1 MKITSPKLD
10 VTNLS
15 PNEKALLCC
24 QTAWDLKDRGDYD
37 GAQRIL
43 TPLWPGLGKS
53 PVTKGLHPSVAAE
66 VMLCVGVLTRSIGS
80 RREFNEVQ
88 ELAKNLITSSIT
100 YYESIADIKK
110 VASARVELACCY
122 WWAGELEEARI
133 IVTKALE
140 KLTADGISRAKAL
153 LTSAVIEWSASR
165 HRLALDILT
174 RNAPLFEK
182 LNHLVTKGTYHN
194 QIAII
199 LRHLAKS
206 ENSEGNLR
214 KAVAEF
220 EKADH
225 YFKQAKNHSFRA
237 NVKNNVGLILLSQG
251 RLKDAHKYLS
261 EARRL
266 SVVIKDKVRI
276 SGTDESRAQVFIAE
290 GKFKEA
296 ETLAKGAVVA
306 LDKSD
311 HRGLLADALTTHGVA
326 LARLKRFD
334 QALFTFQRAVEVAQ
348 QVGALNKAGIAALTL
363 IEELDDLP
371 ADTRKAAYHRASE
384 WLASSQSR
392 ELLLRLNQAARKVLL
407 SENKCHGEDATER
420 LLNKSC
426 DLQAEVLRY
435 EGLLIRQA
443 LAKVSGSVTR
453 AAALLGMS
461 YQGLA
466 YVIEARHR
474 DLLKERSPIRRRS
487 RKD

>member
-1 MKITSPKLD
+1 MLKDALNRITAEGN
-10 VTNLS
+10 TRAR
-15 PNEKALLCC
+15 ALL
-24 QTAWDLKDRGDYD
+24 R
-37 GAQRIL
+37 
-43 TPLWPGLGKS
+43 
-53 PVTKGLHPSVAAE
+53 
-66 VMLCVGVLTRSIGS
+66 
-80 RREFNEVQ
+80 
-88 ELAKNLITSSIT
+88 LAI
-100 YYESIADIKK
+100 
-110 VASARVELACCY
+110 
-122 WWAGELEEARI
+122 
-133 IVTKALE
+133 
-140 KLTADGISRAKAL
+140 
-153 LTSAVIEWSASR
+153 IEWSSSR
-165 HRLALDILT
+165 HAEAMAIL
-174 RNAPLFEK
+174 RDNQGLFKKISSEAI
-182 LNHLVTKGTYHN
+182 KGAYHS
-194 QIAII
+194 QTAIV

-206 ENSEGNLR
+206 ERGSESLLR
-214 KAVAEF
+214 AVREF
-220 EKADH
+220 EKADEH
-225 YFKQAKNHSFRA
+225 FKLAKNTVFRA
-237 NVKNNVGLILLSQG
+237 DVKNNVALIFLNLS
-251 RLKDAHKYLS
+251 KFKEAHKCLD

-266 SVVIKDKVRI
+266 ANTIRNKVRVAQI
-276 SGTDESRAQVFIAE
+276 DESRAQVLIAE
-290 GKFKEA
+290 KKYKQA
-296 ETLAKGAVVA
+296 ESIVRATVTVLEKG
-306 LDKSD
+306 D
-311 HRGLLADALTTHGVA
+311 HQCLLADALTTHGVA

>member
-1 MKITSPKLD
+1 MKITSPKLATSN
-10 VTNLS
+10 VS
-15 PNEKALLCC
+15 ANEEALMRC
-24 QTAWDLKDRGDYD
+24 QNALDLKDRGDYERVQ
-37 GAQRIL
+37 AVL
-43 TPLWPGLGKS
+43 KPLWQGFGKRPKTEGLY
-53 PVTKGLHPSVAAE
+53 PTVCAE
-66 VMLCVGVLTRSIGS
+66 VLLTVGIVTGWIGGRSHS
-80 RREFNEVQ
+80 PESQ
-88 ELAKNLITSSIT
+88 ESAKNLISESIS
-100 YYESIADIKK
+100 YYESLSDIKK
-110 VASARVELACCY
+110 IAAARAELAYCY
-122 WWAGELEEARI
+122 WREGALAEARI
-133 IVTKALE
+133 VLSEALQ
-140 KLTADGISRAKAL
+140 KLTAEGNTRAR
-153 LTSAVIEWSASR
+153 AVLRLAIIEWSASR
-165 HRLALDILT
+165 HTEAFTILDE
-174 RNAPLFEK
+174 NAPLFK
-182 LNHLVTKGTYHN
+182 KITNNSIKGAYHS
-194 QIAII
+194 QLAIV
-199 LRHLAKS
+199 LRHRARS
-206 ENSEGNLR
+206 ERRSDYLK
-214 KAVAEF
+214 KAVQEF
-220 EKADH
+220 QKADQF
-225 YFKQAKNHSFRA
+225 FKIARNTIFRA
-237 NVKNNVGLILLSQG
+237 DVKNNVGLILLNLNRFREAS
-251 RLKDAHKYLS
+251 KYIS

-266 SVVIKDKVRI
+266 STLAKDKVR
-276 SGTDESRAQVFIAE
+276 TAQFDESRAQVLIAE
-290 GKFKEA
+290 KKYKEA
-296 ETLAKGAVVA
+296 EAVVRSSVTT
-306 LDKSD
+306 LERS
-311 HRGLLADALTTHGVA
+311 GQQCLLADSLTTHGVA